1 MSDEE
6 ATGTPWVDVVRAEQI
21 DASASTIERYARST
35 IPWTTTPSCVL
46 YPESTDDVVAITK
59 LATAKGLPI
68 YPISRGRNWGY
79 GDACAPSDGMAIVDL
94 GRMNTILEVDE
105 TLAYTVVEPG
115 VTQGQLF
122 ERLQGSGLWM
132 DATGAGPDA
141 SVVGNA
147 LERGFGHTRY
157 GDHVQT
163 ICGLEIVLPTGEVVH
178 TGMTRFEDAKAA
190 RAYPYGLG
198 PDLTGLFV
206 QSNLGI
212 VTKMGLW
219 LMPEPEAFAF
229 FYATVDDDAGLVDVI
244 EALRPLRLAGQL
256 RSTVH
261 IANDIRLF
269 SARGQYP
276 FEAANDESPL
286 PGDLRQRMR
295 RNLTAGAWNLSGSL
309 TGTRETV
316 GAEEKV
322 LTRSLAR
329 VARVRYIDD
338 RKLGIFETIAGSLPG
353 PLGKNAQDQVRVLN
367 PNYGLLKGIPSVETL
382 RGAHWRARTGDM
394 TGDPIE
400 ERRGCLW
407 VSPVMP
413 MRGEDAKRV
422 ASLASK
428 KLSDA
433 GFDLLMTFTLI
444 NERAMIAI
452 IQIAFDAE
460 SEEESSRAKAAY
472 EALNDGLQDA
482 GYYPYRTSPMAMERY
497 ASPDDPFN
505 TATQRIKSALDPKGI
520 LSPGRYIPR

>member
-1 MSDEE
+1 MSESVVASWSGVLREDQ
-6 ATGTPWVDVVRAEQI
+6 VDTAA
-21 DASASTIERYARST
+21 DTIARYARST
-35 IPWTTTPSCVL
+35 IPWNTTPSCVL
-46 YPESTDDVVAITK
+46 HPETTEEVVAIVK
-59 LATAKGLPI
+59 HANAHSIRI

-79 GDACAPSDGMAIVDL
+79 GDACAPADGMAIVDL
-94 GRMNTILEVDE
+94 GRMNAILDVDK

-122 ERLQGSGLWM
+122 ERLEGTGLWM
-132 DATGAGPDA
+132 DATGAGLDA

-163 ICGLEIVLPTGEVVH
+163 ICGIEVVLPTGEVMH
-178 TGMTRFEDAKAA
+178 TGMTRFGDAKAA

-198 PDLTGLFV
+198 PDLTGMFV

-212 VTKMGLW
+212 VTKLGLW
-219 LMPEPEAFAF
+219 LMPEPESFAF
-229 FYATVDDDAGLVDVI
+229 FYATIDNDAGLMDVI

-256 RSTVH
+256 RSAVH
-261 IANDIRLF
+261 IANDMRLF

-276 FEAANDESPL
+276 YEAAGEKTPL
-286 PGDLRQRMR
+286 PGELRQRMR

-316 GAEEKV
+316 AAEEKV

-338 RKLGIFETIAGSLPG
+338 RKLGMFETIAGSLPG
-353 PLGKNAQDQVRVLN
+353 AVGQNAKDQVRVLN
-367 PNYGLLKGIPSVETL
+367 PNYGLLKGVPTNETL
-382 RGAHWRARTGDM
+382 RGAHWRARGDS
-394 TGDPIE
+394 TGDPRE
-400 ERRGCLW
+400 EHRGCLW

-413 MRGEDAKRV
+413 MRGEDAKKV
-422 ASLASK
+422 SDIASK
-428 KLSDA
+428 TLHDA

-452 IQIAFDAE
+452 IQIAYDAE
-460 SEEESSRAKAAY
+460 SEDESERARQAY
-472 EALNDGLQDA
+472 EDLNDKFQA
-482 GYYPYRTSPMAMERY
+482 EGYYPYRTSPLGMDRY
-497 ASPDDPFN
+497 AKEGDAFIQ
-505 TATQRIKSALDPKGI
+505 AAQRIKSALDPKDI
-520 LSPGRYIPR
+520 LAPGRYIP